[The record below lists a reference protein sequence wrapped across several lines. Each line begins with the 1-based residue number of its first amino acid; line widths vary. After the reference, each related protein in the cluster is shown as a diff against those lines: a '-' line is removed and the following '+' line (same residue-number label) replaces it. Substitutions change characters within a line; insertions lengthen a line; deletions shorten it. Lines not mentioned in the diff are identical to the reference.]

1 MGVSGTMEY
10 LSELLSS
17 SKKKKKKQLNT
28 VAVKIRMDCEGCAL
42 KVKKALSGVKG
53 NIKQTSVSAFLS
65 TASLPPTHV
74 IHQYMPR
81 VYICRGEICG
91 CGHEAA
97 EGDGVRVRGC

>member
-53 NIKQTSVSAFLS
+53 NNQTLVSAFLS
-65 TASLPPTHV
+65 TTSPKSPPTHV
-74 IHQYMPR
+74 ILSMISTCHA
-81 VYICRGEICG
+81 YISGYDRK
-91 CGHEAA
+91 
-97 EGDGVRVRGC
+97 